1 MSFTALHLYFDD
13 VEIGQ
18 RWESQGRTITETD
31 VVQFAGVS
39 GDYNPIHMDHEFARG
54 TPFRGPIA
62 HGLLVFSVASGLGL
76 YHPPMR
82 TLAVLQVREW
92 FFREPVFF
100 GDTVRS
106 RGEVVHKEVRAR
118 GRRGEITWRR
128 QVVNQEGKV
137 VQEGLVVTLVEGRF
151 GRGAPAKAETVSQP
165 TEPEAQATE
174 KNPSLALP
182 ARPTPDPR

>member
-13 VEIGQ
+13 VEVGQ

-54 TPFRGPIA
+54 TPFRRPIA

-76 YHPPMR
+76 HYPPMR
-82 TLAVLQVREW
+82 TLAVLQIREW
-92 FFREPVFF
+92 YFREPVYF
-100 GDTVRS
+100 GDTIRV

-118 GRRGEITWRR
+118 GRRGEVAWRR

-137 VQEGLVVTLVEGRF
+137 VQEGVVVTLVEGRG
-151 GRGAPAKAETVSQP
+151 GRGSPAVKEAAAPAPQPVVSPPQKPRPQEGGAE
-165 TEPEAQATE
+165 E
-174 KNPSLALP
+174 LAGS
-182 ARPTPDPR
+182 R